1 MQTDVE
7 SASDG
12 AGRSGKAVPTGT
24 WPQLSF
30 EGRGG
35 LRPEGQDEAFQGRKG
50 YMPSPKDAAAAVRAW
65 EGRELARGW
74 GTRSGRECGLRKG
87 DLHTGLMVGPPQRRA
102 RPCSV
107 ENRDST

>member
-65 EGRELARGW
+65 EGRELA
-74 GTRSGRECGLRKG
+74 
-87 DLHTGLMVGPPQRRA
+87 
-102 RPCSV
+102 
-107 ENRDST
+107 